1 MTRSES
7 TNGVDDLRFLLLVS
21 QVNVVD
27 SVDELIA
34 SCPQF
39 NLKAEVTF
47 SHTYII
53 LTRTVWVGHIFL

>member
-39 NLKAEVTF
+39 NLKAEVTLF
-47 SHTYII
+47 YTYII
-53 LTRTVWVGHIFL
+53 LRT